1 MAATTTSSSTSSST
15 LNEIHLDSPDYVVE
29 FYSGIGGMHY
39 GLQLAHSACRV
50 SVSMDINTLANA
62 VYTHNFPDM
71 RVYSRSIE
79 GLKPDDHLING
90 KQGVRSVMWL
100 MSPPCQP
107 FSRLGLQRDDQD
119 KRCRSLLHL
128 IDILPKLLNP
138 PDYILLEN
146 VKGFD
151 VRVRAE

>member
-1 MAATTTSSSTSSST
+1 MAAATSSSTST

-79 GLKPDDHLING
+79 GLKPDDIVRRLIKAIPVDEHEAEQSG
-90 KQGVRSVMWL
+90 K
-100 MSPPCQP
+100 
-107 FSRLGLQRDDQD
+107 
-119 KRCRSLLHL
+119 
-128 IDILPKLLNP
+128 LP
-138 PDYILLEN
+138 N
-146 VKGFD
+146 VFKSANAG
-151 VRVRAE
+151 